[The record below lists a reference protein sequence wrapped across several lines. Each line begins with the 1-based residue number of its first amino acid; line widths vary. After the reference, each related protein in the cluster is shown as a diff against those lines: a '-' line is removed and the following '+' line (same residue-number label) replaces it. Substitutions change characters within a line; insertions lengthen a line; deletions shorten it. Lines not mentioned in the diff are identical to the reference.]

1 MKRLQIADCSTKN
14 LHSRFVVGALFL
26 LLACGAGALASRRE
40 FDGEVALSYV
50 AAQLDFGPRVP
61 GTDGHRRTGDWILAR
76 LRERADSAE
85 VQEFTH
91 VTVDGDTL
99 RLRNFIGRF
108 RPELKDRVLFLAHW
122 DTRPRAEKS
131 PNLGD
136 QQRPVPG
143 ANDGASGVVV
153 LLGVAD
159 ALKRRPPAVG
169 VDLLFVDG
177 EDYGD
182 FGLGKDVL
190 LGSKYYASTLTPD
203 ARPLFA
209 VLFDMVGDRDLQ
221 IPQEGNSVARA
232 PEVVERVWS
241 KARDLG
247 YGRVFRPT
255 VGTSATDDHIP
266 LLEAGVRAIDVI
278 DFDYGPGNSYWHTVE
293 DTLDKVSARSL
304 QIVGDVA
311 VALVR

>member
-1 MKRLQIADCSTKN
+1 MKRCG
-14 LHSRFVVGALFL
+14 GARLSAGVL
-26 LLACGAGALASRRE
+26 MVMLGCGAGGVASRRE
-40 FDGEVALSYV
+40 FDGDAALGYV
-50 AAQLDFGPRVP
+50 AAQLEFGPRVP
-61 GTDGHRRTGDWILAR
+61 GTDGHRRAGDWILAR
-76 LRERADSAE
+76 LRERADSVE

-91 VTVDGDTL
+91 VTVEGDTL

-143 ANDGASGVVV
+143 ANDGASGVAV

-159 ALKRRPPAVG
+159 ALKHRPPAVG

-182 FGLGKDVL
+182 FGVGKDVL
-190 LGSKYYASTLTPD
+190 IGARHYASTLAPD
-203 ARPLFA
+203 NRPLFA

-221 IPQEGNSVARA
+221 ILQEGASAERA

-247 YGRVFRPT
+247 HARVFRNS
-255 VGTSATDDHIP
+255 VGGPITDDHIP
-266 LLEAGVRAIDVI
+266 LLDAGVRAIDVI
-278 DFDYGPGNSYWHTVE
+278 DLDYPYHHTTE